1 MTIRFSWKLLV
12 LAVIVIAA
20 IFLAQTVLPD
30 PTERTTTFI
39 FRWVAVPLAFAF
51 CVWQFAVSVR
61 TGTATVYA
69 GVFVVSAERERVA
82 PLFWLWTITYAFGVL
97 LAAIF
102 EILLFT
108 ET

>member
-1 MTIRFSWKLLV
+1 MTIKFSWKLLV

-20 IFLAQTVLPD
+20 IFLAQTVLPA
-30 PTERTTTFI
+30 PTEQMTTFI

-51 CVWQFAVSVR
+51 CVWQFSISVR
-61 TGTATVYA
+61 TGTAKVYA
-69 GVFVVSAERERVA
+69 GVFVVSAERAKVA
-82 PLFWLWTITYAFGVL
+82 PLYWTITYALGVP